1 MIIGILKIEL
11 FFPTPNSLKSK
22 RYFLKKI
29 LGTLRAKF
37 NVSVSE
43 LKYHDKWQRSILGIS
58 IVGIEK
64 RYVNSVMDKIID
76 TIELIPEVHLL
87 RQEMEII

>member
-29 LGTLRAKF
+29 LGILRAKF

-43 LKYHDKWQRSILGIS
+43 VKYHDKWQRSVLGIS
-58 IVGIEK
+58 IVGMEK
-64 RYVNSVMDKIID
+64 RYVNSVIDKIVD
-76 TIELIPEVHLL
+76 TIELIPDVQLL
-87 RQEMEII
+87 RHEIEII